1 LALPSVAGTLTRGL
15 ARFARIL
22 AHVLAPQSLALT
34 PKESSVHEIGIPS
47 MFLTHASDVLGDTN
61 DGLSGSNIVKAF
73 TGYAFGLNVNIPHA
87 SYPFD
92 AANKRTALLENL
104 RCFEP
109 EDQYRIIKELCEHP
123 KLPQPVPDSI
133 NNLKIQLIA
142 RYSDQFGS
150 VSSET
155 LNVTLVEEAK
165 HWLSDFPDSLKLYES
180 ALTKFNN
187 NVFERNLL
195 DDLRLSLELLL
206 KSIFSNSKSFEN
218 QIPQIGSFIN
228 SNGGSKEFSNM
239 FRTLVDYYSK
249 YQNSFVKHNDAVVEE
264 EVEFIF
270 EMTSSFMKHL
280 VKMSIK
286 G

>member
-1 LALPSVAGTLTRGL
+1 MQG
-15 ARFARIL
+15 
-22 AHVLAPQSLALT
+22 
-34 PKESSVHEIGIPS
+34 IGIPS
-47 MFLTHASDVLGDTN
+47 MFLTHASDVLGDTS

-73 TGYAFGLNVNIPHA
+73 TGYAFDLDVNIPHA

-104 RCFEP
+104 RRFEP

-123 KLPQPVPDSI
+123 KLPQPVPDSV

-155 LNVTLVEEAK
+155 LNVTLVDEVK
-165 HWLSDFPDSLKLYES
+165 HWLSNFPDSLKLYET

-218 QIPQIGSFIN
+218 QIPQICSFIN

>member
-1 LALPSVAGTLTRGL
+1 M
-15 ARFARIL
+15 
-22 AHVLAPQSLALT
+22 H
-34 PKESSVHEIGIPS
+34 GIPS

-73 TGYAFGLNVNIPHA
+73 TAYAFDLDVNIPYS

-92 AANKRTALLENL
+92 APNKRTALLENL
-104 RCFEP
+104 KRFEP
-109 EDQYRIIKELCEHP
+109 EEQYKIIKELCEHP
-123 KLPQPVPDSI
+123 NLPQPVPDSV

-142 RYSDQFGS
+142 RYSDQFGA
-150 VSSET
+150 VCSET

-165 HWLSDFPDSLKLYES
+165 HWLSDFPHSLKLYET

-195 DDLRLSLELLL
+195 DDLRLALELLL
-206 KSIFSNSKSFEN
+206 KAIFNNSKSFEK
-218 QIPQIGSFIN
+218 QIPRLGSFI
-228 SNGGSKEFSNM
+228 SSKGGSKEFSNM

-249 YQNSFVKHNDAVVEE
+249 YQNSFVKHNDAVIEE

-286 G
+286 S

>member
-1 LALPSVAGTLTRGL
+1 M
-15 ARFARIL
+15 
-22 AHVLAPQSLALT
+22 H
-34 PKESSVHEIGIPS
+34 GIPS
-47 MFLTHASDVLGDTN
+47 MFLTHASDVLGDTEA
-61 DGLSGSNIVKAF
+61 GLSGSNIVKAF
-73 TGYAFGLNVNIPHA
+73 TGYAFDLNVNIPHS

-92 AANKRTALLENL
+92 APNKRTALLENL
-104 RCFEP
+104 RRFEP
-109 EDQYRIIKELCEHP
+109 KDQYRIIKELCEHP
-123 KLPQPVPDSI
+123 KLPQPVPDSV

-155 LNVTLVEEAK
+155 LNETLIEEAK
-165 HWLSDFPDSLKLYES
+165 HWLSDYADSLKLYDT

-206 KSIFSNSKSFEN
+206 KAIFQNSKSVEN
-218 QIPQIGSFIN
+218 QIPQIGSFI
-228 SNGGSKEFSNM
+228 SSKGGSKEFSNM

-249 YQNSFVKHNDAVVEE
+249 YQNSFVKHNDAVIEE

-280 VKMSIK
+280 VKMNTK

>member
-1 LALPSVAGTLTRGL
+1 MQ
-15 ARFARIL
+15 
-22 AHVLAPQSLALT
+22 H
-34 PKESSVHEIGIPS
+34 IPS
-47 MFLTHASDVLGDTN
+47 MFLARASDVLGDTTN
-61 DGLSGSNIVKAF
+61 GLSGSNIVKAF
-73 TGYAFGLNVNIPHA
+73 TGYAFDLNVKIPHA

-92 AANKRTALLENL
+92 APNKRTALNENL

-109 EDQYRIIKELCEHP
+109 EEQYRIIKELCEHTR
-123 KLPQPVPDSI
+123 LPQPVYDSV

-142 RYSDQFGS
+142 RYSDQFGT

-155 LNVTLVEEAK
+155 LNVTIVEEAK
-165 HWLSDFPDSLKLYES
+165 HWLTDYPDSLSLYET

-187 NVFERNLL
+187 NIFERNLL
-195 DDLRLSLELLL
+195 DDLRLSLELLI
-206 KSIFSNSKSFEN
+206 KSIFKNGKSLEN
-218 QIPQIGSFIN
+218 QIPKIGSFIS

-249 YQNSFVKHNDAVVEE
+249 YQNSFVKHNDAVIEE

-280 VKMSIK
+280 VKMNIK
-286 G
+286 R

>member
-1 LALPSVAGTLTRGL
+1 
-15 ARFARIL
+15 
-22 AHVLAPQSLALT
+22 
-34 PKESSVHEIGIPS
+34 
-47 MFLTHASDVLGDTN
+47 MFLTHASDVLGDTS

-73 TGYAFGLNVNIPHA
+73 TGYAFDLDVNIPHA

-92 AANKRTALLENL
+92 APNKRTALLENL
-104 RCFEP
+104 RRFEP

-123 KLPQPVPDSI
+123 NLPQPVPDSV

-165 HWLSDFPDSLKLYES
+165 HWLSDYPDSLKLYET

-206 KSIFSNSKSFEN
+206 KSIFNNSKSFEN
-218 QIPQIGSFIN
+218 QIPQIGVFI
-228 SNGGSKEFSNM
+228 SSKGGSKEFSNM
-239 FRTLVDYYSK
+239 FRTLIDYYSK
-249 YQNSFVKHNDAVVEE
+249 YQNSFVKHNDAVIEE
-264 EVEFIF
+264 EVEFII